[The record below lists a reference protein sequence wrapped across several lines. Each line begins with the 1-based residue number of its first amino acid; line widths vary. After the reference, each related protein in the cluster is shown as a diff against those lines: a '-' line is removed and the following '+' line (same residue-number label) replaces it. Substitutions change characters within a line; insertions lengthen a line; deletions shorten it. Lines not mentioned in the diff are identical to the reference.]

1 MTHEEASLK
10 TKETL
15 AAALKRCME
24 KKPLGKI
31 TVSDL
36 IREAN
41 VNRKTFYYHF
51 EDISDLF
58 QWLLHAEAVDVVKNY
73 DLRTD
78 YEQAIL
84 FVMDYIEKNSHILN
98 CAYDSLG
105 RENMKRFLKKDF
117 LEAIGGVIDQVE
129 ATLGLSVSSDYKAFL
144 TNFFT
149 ESFAALIIDW
159 FKERDTRSRETTVHY
174 LVTTVQTALPELL
187 KHAPACV

>member
-58 QWLLHAEAVDVVKNY
+58 QWLLHAEAVDVVKSY
-73 DLRTD
+73 DLQTD

-84 FVMDYIEKNSHILN
+84 FVMDYIEENSHILN

-174 LVTTVQTALPELL
+174 LVTTMQTALPELL
-187 KHAPACV
+187 KHAPASV

>member
-129 ATLGLSVSSDYKAFL
+129 TTLGLSVSSDYKAFL
-144 TNFFT
+144 TYFFT

-174 LVTTVQTALPELL
+174 LVTTMQTALPELL
-187 KHAPACV
+187 KHAPASI